1 GTTSGGVLCPARVE
15 RQPPARFPAP
25 AAPANP
31 LEISRFARNP
41 RIARVCADL
50 QIGQELGEGIKR
62 IFEEMRR
69 VGLTDP
75 VYRQTGGS
83 VRLVLTAV
91 PRLDPRVARRLPQ
104 GSQKV
109 LDALRGA
116 QRPLSTGD
124 IAEALDLSRP
134 AAKKPWNA

>member
-91 PRLDPRVARRLPQ
+91 PRLQSRGGPRIPQ
-104 GSQKV
+104 GSPQG
-109 LDALRGA
+109 LEAQRGA
-116 QRPLSTGD
+116 R
-124 IAEALDLSRP
+124 R
-134 AAKKPWNA
+134 